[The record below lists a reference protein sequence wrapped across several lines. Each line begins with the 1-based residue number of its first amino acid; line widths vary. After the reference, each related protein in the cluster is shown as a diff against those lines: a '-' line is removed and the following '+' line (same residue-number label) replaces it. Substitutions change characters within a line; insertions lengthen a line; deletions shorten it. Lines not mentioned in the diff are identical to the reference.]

1 MERTRRNQVTV
12 DGSQLS
18 VDVYGEVGGP
28 ALLVVPGVLADAAA
42 WAPVAERIEGWP
54 AVAVVNR
61 RGRSPSGPLTDRY
74 GLDTE
79 VRDAATVAE
88 SIGNVDTVFGWSYG
102 GLIALHLADVI
113 EVPHVIAY
121 EPIMA
126 PFGASAL
133 PDLERAYE
141 ARDFDETLEVVLSQ
155 ISRVP
160 REAVDTLRRQETVW
174 QEMRRLAEPV
184 YPETL
189 AIQEALVPAA
199 FAESAA
205 RVDLIIGEHNRG
217 RAPYGTTFDDVAGR
231 VPQAR
236 VHELEDQAHLAHLE
250 EPGRL
255 AVLAS
260 RLGAEHR
267 RAMR

>member
-1 MERTRRNQVTV
+1 SPDFFFQAEDGIRDRNVTGVQTCALPISRGGGGRLSIVENPSHNPVMERTRRNQVTV

-113 EVPHVIAY
+113 EVPHV
-121 EPIMA
+121 
-126 PFGASAL
+126 
-133 PDLERAYE
+133 
-141 ARDFDETLEVVLSQ
+141 
-155 ISRVP
+155 
-160 REAVDTLRRQETVW
+160 
-174 QEMRRLAEPV
+174 
-184 YPETL
+184 
-189 AIQEALVPAA
+189 
-199 FAESAA
+199 
-205 RVDLIIGEHNRG
+205 
-217 RAPYGTTFDDVAGR
+217 
-231 VPQAR
+231 
-236 VHELEDQAHLAHLE
+236 
-250 EPGRL
+250 
-255 AVLAS
+255 
-260 RLGAEHR
+260 
-267 RAMR
+267 